1 MYTGDMHC
9 MCVDGD
15 FESVTEETFRS
26 AVPSKNTLF
35 DLNKTFDRAPYDFPV
50 DKIEKYRLEPGW

>member
-1 MYTGDMHC
+1 
-9 MCVDGD
+9 MCVDGEFD
-15 FESVTEETFRS
+15 SVTEEIFRS

-35 DLNKTFDRAPYDFPV
+35 GLNKTFDRASYDLPV